1 MDLVVH
7 KHEGGY
13 FSLSLSLSLK
23 RLSDNGKGKAVRP
36 RVRKS
41 ERGKTMQST
50 SRLEVAQQRPER
62 KWSYRGCLG
71 VAVIWSI
78 VEDVEAPDRAWA

>member
-13 FSLSLSLSLK
+13 YSLSLSLSLK

-62 KWSYRGCLG
+62 K
-71 VAVIWSI
+71 
-78 VEDVEAPDRAWA
+78 